1 MVSAAEA
8 AIMQADRDFNRA
20 VADGSRERFAALVA
34 PNATF
39 NGGTEDEVRG
49 RDAIVKAWGRFF
61 APNGPRLTWEPTEAH
76 VLVGADVGVTIGSFT
91 RRVPQADGSVKE
103 ARGQYLT
110 TWRKEPD
117 GRWLVYVHTYE
128 DADCIAVADTGCG
141 MSPAHPD
148 PARPPAIA
156 PLFFSPARRARV
168 GRRFG
173 G

>member
-1 MVSAAEA
+1 MPNAST
-8 AIMQADRDFNRA
+8 
-20 VADGSRERFAALVA
+20 LVN

-49 RDAIVKAWGRFF
+49 RDAIVKAWARFF

-117 GRWLVYVHTYE
+117 GRWLVVG
-128 DADCIAVADTGCG
+128 DTG
-141 MSPAHPD
+141 ST
-148 PARPPAIA
+148 A
-156 PLFFSPARRARV
+156 P
-168 GRRFG
+168 
-173 G
+173 